1 MVKDLGLRLWGENVV
16 VLVVSSA
23 DKQRQRF
30 TQVQAPQVEVKTLL
44 PACLV
49 LIVWIMRLRRSSGE
63 VSISL
68 ELFWW
73 FEYGLVLDR
82 HPSQPLNRLGLG
94 SL

>member
-44 PACLV
+44 PTCLV
-49 LIVWIMRLRRSSGE
+49 LIVWIMRLQGSSGDLM
-63 VSISL
+63 ISQ
-68 ELFWW
+68 ELWW
-73 FEYGLVLDR
+73 FVYGLVPDWY
-82 HPSQPLNRLGLG
+82 PSKPLNRLGLG

>member
-1 MVKDLGLRLWGENVV
+1 MVKDLGLRLWGENMV

-30 TQVQAPQVEVKTLL
+30 TQVQAPRVEVKTLL

-49 LIVWIMRLRRSSGE
+49 LIVWIMRLQGSSGE

-68 ELFWW
+68 EL
-73 FEYGLVLDR
+73 LVVRVWLVPR
-82 HPSQPLNRLGLG
+82 SAPLPAFK
-94 SL
+94 

>member
-1 MVKDLGLRLWGENVV
+1 MV

-30 TQVQAPQVEVKTLL
+30 TQVQAPRVEVKTLL

-49 LIVWIMRLRRSSGE
+49 LIVWDYAITWELWRGIDIARAFGGSSMAP
-63 VSISL
+63 
-68 ELFWW
+68 
-73 FEYGLVLDR
+73 LDR

>member
-30 TQVQAPQVEVKTLL
+30 TQVQAPRVEVKTLL

-49 LIVWIMRLRRSSGE
+49 LIVWIMRLQGSSGE
-63 VSISL
+63 MSISL
-68 ELFWW
+68 EL
-73 FEYGLVLDR
+73 LVVRVWLGPR
-82 HPSQPLNRLGLG
+82 SAPLPAFK
-94 SL
+94 

>member
-30 TQVQAPQVEVKTLL
+30 TQVQAPRVEVKTLL

-49 LIVWIMRLRRSSGE
+49 LIVDYAITGELWRGIDIARAFGGSSMACPQIGTPP
-63 VSISL
+63 SL
-68 ELFWW
+68 
-73 FEYGLVLDR
+73 
-82 HPSQPLNRLGLG
+82 
-94 SL
+94 

>member
-1 MVKDLGLRLWGENVV
+1 MVKDLGLRLRGENVV

-30 TQVQAPQVEVKTLL
+30 TQVQAPRVEVKTLL
-44 PACLV
+44 PACLL
-49 LIVWIMRLRRSSGE
+49 LIVGDYVVTRWFRRDDDLARDL
-63 VSISL
+63 VVRVWLSL
-68 ELFWW
+68 N
-73 FEYGLVLDR
+73 R

>member
-30 TQVQAPQVEVKTLL
+30 TQVQAPRVEVKTLL

-49 LIVWIMRLRRSSGE
+49 LIVDYAITGELRR
-63 VSISL
+63 VDDL
-68 ELFWW
+68 ARA
-73 FEYGLVLDR
+73 LVVR
-82 HPSQPLNRLGLG
+82 VWLG
-94 SL
+94 SRSVPLPAFK

>member
-30 TQVQAPQVEVKTLL
+30 TQVQAPRVEVKTLL

-49 LIVWIMRLRRSSGE
+49 LIVDYVITGELRRDDDLARALAVRVWLGPRS
-63 VSISL
+63 V
-68 ELFWW
+68 
-73 FEYGLVLDR
+73 
-82 HPSQPLNRLGLG
+82 PLPAFK
-94 SL
+94 

>member
-16 VLVVSSA
+16 VLVVSSV

-30 TQVQAPQVEVKTLL
+30 TQVQAPRVEVKTLL

-49 LIVWIMRLRRSSGE
+49 LIVWIMRLQGSSGE

-68 ELFWW
+68 EL
-73 FEYGLVLDR
+73 LVVRVWLVPR
-82 HPSQPLNRLGLG
+82 SAPLPAFK
-94 SL
+94 

>member
-30 TQVQAPQVEVKTLL
+30 TQVQAPRVEVKTLL

-49 LIVWIMRLRRSSGE
+49 LIMDYAITGKLRR
-63 VSISL
+63 VDDL
-68 ELFWW
+68 AR
-73 FEYGLVLDR
+73 GLVVRVWLGPR
-82 HPSQPLNRLGLG
+82 SVPLPAFK
-94 SL
+94 